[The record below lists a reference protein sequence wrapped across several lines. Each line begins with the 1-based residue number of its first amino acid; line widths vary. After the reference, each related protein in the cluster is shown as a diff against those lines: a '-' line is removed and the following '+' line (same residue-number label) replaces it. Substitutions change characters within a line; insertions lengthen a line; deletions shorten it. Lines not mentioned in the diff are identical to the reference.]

1 MGYVIAGAATLFVL
15 LCIAMASFAVS
26 GRRQTFEEAMKWQSD
41 RYDTSFYENSEKE
54 DYTVE
59 GDEGYLL

>member
-1 MGYVIAGAATLFVL
+1 MGYVIAGTAVLFVL

-41 RYDTSFYENSEKE
+41 QGAVDT
-54 DYTVE
+54 
-59 GDEGYLL
+59 L